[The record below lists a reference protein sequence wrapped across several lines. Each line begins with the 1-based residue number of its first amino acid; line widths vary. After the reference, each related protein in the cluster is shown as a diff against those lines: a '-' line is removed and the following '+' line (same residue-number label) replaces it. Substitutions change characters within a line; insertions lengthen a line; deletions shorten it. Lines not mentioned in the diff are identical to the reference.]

1 MIEILV
7 LGFMFELIPPR
18 RRALEHL
25 LNRLGFKDPALLE
38 QLRWDLL
45 DQALIHPSLDSQR
58 NNDRL
63 ELLGDSVLRIL
74 ATEFLFESYPDL
86 SVGELT
92 AIRSDLISD
101 AHLAELADLHGL
113 ERYLELGSSSQKD
126 PAGRD
131 RRLADAFEAL
141 LGSFYLSWGI
151 HTLPRLHPWLDPYL
165 RQRVEQWF
173 QDPTRRNPKAA
184 LQELTQRLW
193 GDLPEYRLVAAEE
206 HPPHFTMEV
215 WGHGQCWGRG
225 EGRSKKAAE
234 MAAAAEAYGHLQSE
248 EA

>member
-1 MIEILV
+1 MV
-7 LGFMFELIPPR
+7 ELIPPR

-25 LNRLGFKDPALLE
+25 LARLGFRDPALLE

-45 DQALIHPSLDSQR
+45 DQALIHPSLDGQR

-74 ATEFLFESYPDL
+74 VTEFLFQSYPHL

-92 AIRSDLISD
+92 AIRSDLTSD
-101 AHLAELADLHGL
+101 AYLAELADLHGL
-113 ERYLELGSSSQKD
+113 DRYLEVGSSSQND
-126 PAGRD
+126 LAGRG

-141 LGSFYLSWGI
+141 LGAFYLSWGI
-151 HTLPRLHPWLDPYL
+151 YTLPRLHPWLDPYL
-165 RQRVEQWF
+165 HRRVEQWF

-193 GDLPEYRLVAAEE
+193 GSLPEYRLVAAQE

-215 WGHGQCWGRG
+215 WGQGRCWGRG

-234 MAAAAEAYGHLQSE
+234 MAAAAQAYKHLQSE
-248 EA
+248 QT

>member
-1 MIEILV
+1 MVEP
-7 LGFMFELIPPR
+7 IPPR

-25 LNRLGFKDPALLE
+25 LNRLGFKDPAWLE

-45 DQALIHPSLDSQR
+45 DQALIHPSLDGQR

-63 ELLGDSVLRIL
+63 EFLGDSVLRIL
-74 ATEFLFESYPDL
+74 ATEFLFQSYPHL

-92 AIRSDLISD
+92 AVRSDLISD

-113 ERYLELGSSSQKD
+113 ERYLEVGSSSQND
-126 PAGRD
+126 LAGRE
-131 RRLADAFEAL
+131 RRLADAFEAV
-141 LGSFYLSWGI
+141 LGSLYLSWGM
-151 HTLPRLHPWLDPYL
+151 HTLARLHPWLDPYF

-193 GDLPEYRLVAAEE
+193 GTLPEYRLVAARE

-225 EGRSKKAAE
+225 QGRSKKAAE
-234 MAAAAEAYGHLQSE
+234 MAAAAQAYGHLQSQE
-248 EA
+248 IR

>member
-1 MIEILV
+1 MV
-7 LGFMFELIPPR
+7 ELILPR
-18 RRALEHL
+18 RRLLEQL
-25 LNRLGFKDPALLE
+25 LARLGFKDPTWLE

-45 DQALIHPSLDSQR
+45 DQALIHPSRDGQR

-63 ELLGDSVLRIL
+63 EFLGDSVLRIL
-74 ATEFLFESYPDL
+74 ATEFLCQSYPHL

-113 ERYLELGSSSQKD
+113 ERYLELGSSCQND
-126 PAGRD
+126 LAGRA

-141 LGSFYLSWGI
+141 LGSLYLSWGI
-151 HTLPRLHPWLDPYL
+151 HTLSRLHPWLDPYF

-184 LQELTQRLW
+184 LQELTQRWW
-193 GDLPEYRLVAAEE
+193 GILPEYRLVAAQE
-206 HPPHFTMEV
+206 HPPRFTMEV
-215 WGHGQCWGRG
+215 WGQGQCWGRG

-234 MAAAAEAYGHLQSE
+234 MAAAAQAYQYLQE
-248 EA
+248 QKLADTPPQGC

>member
-1 MIEILV
+1 MS
-7 LGFMFELIPPR
+7 ELIPPR
-18 RRALEHL
+18 RRALEQL
-25 LNRLGFKDPALLE
+25 LNRLGFKNSEWLK

-63 ELLGDSVLRIL
+63 ELLGDAVLRIL
-74 ATEFLFESYPDL
+74 VTEFLFEAYPNL

-101 AHLAELADLHGL
+101 AYLAELADLHGL
-113 ERYLELGSSSQKD
+113 ERYLELGASSQRD
-126 PAGRD
+126 PAGRE

-141 LGSFYLSWGI
+141 LGSFYLSWGR
-151 HTLPRLHPWLDPYL
+151 HTLPRLHPWLDPHL
-165 RQRVEQWF
+165 RQRVETWF
-173 QDPTRRNPKAA
+173 RDPTRRNPKAA

-193 GDLPEYRLVAAEE
+193 RDLPEYRLVAAEE

-215 WGHGQCWGRG
+215 WGQGQCWGRG

-234 MAAAAEAYGHLQSE
+234 MAAAAEAYKHLQSE
-248 EA
+248 VT

>member
-1 MIEILV
+1 MVEP
-7 LGFMFELIPPR
+7 IPPR

-25 LNRLGFKDPALLE
+25 LNRLGFKDPAWLE

-45 DQALIHPSLDSQR
+45 DQALIHPSLDGQR

-63 ELLGDSVLRIL
+63 EFLGDSVLRIL
-74 ATEFLFESYPDL
+74 ATEFLFQSYPHL

-92 AIRSDLISD
+92 AVRSDLISD

-113 ERYLELGSSSQKD
+113 ERYLEVGASSQND
-126 PAGRD
+126 LAGRE
-131 RRLADAFEAL
+131 RRLADAFEAV
-141 LGSFYLSWGI
+141 LGSLYLSWGM
-151 HTLPRLHPWLDPYL
+151 HTLARLHPWLDPYF

-193 GDLPEYRLVAAEE
+193 GTLPEYRLVAARE

-234 MAAAAEAYGHLQSE
+234 MAAAAQAYGHLQSQE
-248 EA
+248 IR

>member
-1 MIEILV
+1 MVEP
-7 LGFMFELIPPR
+7 IPPR

-25 LNRLGFKDPALLE
+25 MNRLGFKDPAWLE

-45 DQALIHPSLDSQR
+45 DQALIHPSLDGQR

-63 ELLGDSVLRIL
+63 EFLGDSVLRIL
-74 ATEFLFESYPDL
+74 ATEFLFQSYPHL

-92 AIRSDLISD
+92 AVRSDLISD

-113 ERYLELGSSSQKD
+113 ERYLEVGSSSQND
-126 PAGRD
+126 LAGRE
-131 RRLADAFEAL
+131 RRLADAFEAV
-141 LGSFYLSWGI
+141 LGSLYLSWGM
-151 HTLPRLHPWLDPYL
+151 HTLARLHPWLDPYF

-193 GDLPEYRLVAAEE
+193 GTLPEYRLVAARE

-234 MAAAAEAYGHLQSE
+234 MAAAAQAYGHLQSQE
-248 EA
+248 IR

>member
-1 MIEILV
+1 MVEP
-7 LGFMFELIPPR
+7 IPPR
-18 RRALEHL
+18 RRASEHL
-25 LNRLGFKDPALLE
+25 LNRLGFKDPAWLE

-45 DQALIHPSLDSQR
+45 DQALIHPSLDGQR

-63 ELLGDSVLRIL
+63 EFLGDSVLRIL
-74 ATEFLFESYPDL
+74 ATEFLFQSYPHL

-92 AIRSDLISD
+92 AVRSDLISD

-113 ERYLELGSSSQKD
+113 ERYLEVGSSSQND
-126 PAGRD
+126 LAGRE
-131 RRLADAFEAL
+131 RRLADAFEAV
-141 LGSFYLSWGI
+141 LGSLYLSWGM
-151 HTLPRLHPWLDPYL
+151 HTLARLHPWLDPYF

-193 GDLPEYRLVAAEE
+193 GTLPEYRLVAARE

-234 MAAAAEAYGHLQSE
+234 MAAAAQAYGHLQSQE
-248 EA
+248 IR

>member
-1 MIEILV
+1 MS
-7 LGFMFELIPPR
+7 ELIPSR
-18 RRALEHL
+18 RHALEQL
-25 LNRLGFKDPALLE
+25 LNRLGFQDPALLAK
-38 QLRWDLL
+38 LRWDLL

-74 ATEFLFESYPDL
+74 ATEFLFTSYPDL

-113 ERYLELGSSSQKD
+113 ERYLELGSSCQKN
-126 PAGRD
+126 PAGRA

-141 LGSFYLSWGI
+141 LGSLYLSWGI
-151 HTLPRLHPWLDPYL
+151 HTLPTLHPWLDPYL
-165 RQRVEQWF
+165 QRRVEQWF

-193 GDLPEYRLVAAEE
+193 RGLPEYRLVAAEE

-215 WGHGQCWGRG
+215 WGHGRCWGRG

-234 MAAAAEAYGHLQSE
+234 MAAAAEAYRQLQAE